1 MKNTIRALMIVLSI
15 ICVITITREAKGKS
29 IMTSKYSESGIDLE
43 KTISELAKIF
53 NKKIIVGPAAAENSE
68 LAKYAAANEY
78 GAAITAKK
86 GYLAIPCHPAAKDRR
101 PSDFGDLVF
110 IPGKNK
116 GHAFLAKVSKGG
128 KYRENYFLLKRTVR
142 IPERSYLRGAFDK
155 KETIDRAVRIGAEM
169 VRRVLLGQA
178 NARDVLTAIGQ
189 SFVSSVKQRIS
200 SNVPPPNSA
209 LTLITKKRGSAT
221 LIDEGRLIGSIQDE
235 VIG

>member
-1 MKNTIRALMIVLSI
+1 MKRLTFVIMAIMMIMLYAGE
-15 ICVITITREAKGKS
+15 RP
-29 IMTSKYSESGIDLE
+29 MTSKYSESGIDLE
-43 KTISELAKIF
+43 KAIIELQQIF
-53 NKKIIVGPAAAENSE
+53 RKKIIVGPAAAENSE

-78 GAAITAKK
+78 GAIITAKK

-116 GHAFLAKVSKGG
+116 GHAFLAKVSKDG

-155 KETIDRAVRIGAEM
+155 KDTIDRAVRVGAEM
-169 VRRVLLGQA
+169 VHRVLFGQA
-178 NARDVLTAIGQ
+178 KAKDVLAAIGQ
-189 SFVSSVKQRIS
+189 SLVASVKQRIS
-200 SNVPPPNSA
+200 SNIPPSNSA
-209 LTLITKKRGSAT
+209 ITLITKKRGGST
-221 LIDEGRLIGSIQDE
+221 LIDEGRLLGSIQDE